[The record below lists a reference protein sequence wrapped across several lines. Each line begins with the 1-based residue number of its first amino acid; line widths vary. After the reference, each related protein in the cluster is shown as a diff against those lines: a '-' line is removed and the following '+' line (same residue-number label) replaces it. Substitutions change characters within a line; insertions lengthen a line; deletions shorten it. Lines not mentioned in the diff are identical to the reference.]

1 MFLKIFQNSLE
12 NTCAE
17 TFLLIKLQ
25 ASAHNVIKKETPAQ
39 IFFVNFAKFF
49 NTPVSIEHLQVF
61 LED

>member
-1 MFLKIFQNSLE
+1 ME

-61 LED
+61 LKD